1 MRKQID
7 YIITQLRGYYPE
19 EELRELAYWIVEE
32 TTGLSRT
39 QILMQTQSQVIPHL
53 GTILQRLRN
62 QGDGTVVAHNRV
74 YKASTILEV

>member
-39 QILMQTQSQVIPHL
+39 QMLMQTHSQVIPNL
-53 GTILQRLRN
+53 EAILQRLRN
-62 QGDGTVVAHNRV
+62 QEPIQYIFGHT
-74 YKASTILEV
+74 E